1 MLLFRHVCG
10 RKSGRTHQEKCTQGA
25 ADAAAGFTD
34 GMHRQSPILPR
45 HVHPVRVLPAKRCTQ
60 STRCTHPSSA
70 WLWKRTKAGCEST
83 KTPETSP
90 QRCRSAKVTV
100 RRPVCCLTVTD
111 CGADVSRVVAFIIL
125 NNLKQIM
132 KTWRKQLGDETLY
145 LQFQTAMSVI

>member
-1 MLLFRHVCG
+1 MF
-10 RKSGRTHQEKCTQGA
+10 
-25 ADAAAGFTD
+25 AAANPAAHIKKNVPKEQQMQLLDLLTECTD
-34 GMHRQSPILPR
+34 KVRSYPGMCILCACSQ
-45 HVHPVRVLPAKRCTQ
+45 LKRCTQ

-70 WLWKRTKAGCEST
+70 WLWKRTKAGCAST
-83 KTPETSP
+83 KTLETSP

-100 RRPVCCLTVTD
+100 RHPACCLAVTD

-125 NNLKQIM
+125 NNLKHII